1 MCLDFQGKTTLLIEE
16 NDCCKTTILEAID
29 LCFNGK
35 LEQEDLYNLNFPAEE
50 NNCAIACVFDE
61 NIMQDAEER
70 WEVCG

>member
-1 MCLDFQGKTTLLIEE
+1 LFLDFQGKTTLLIGE

-35 LEQEDLYNLNFPAEE
+35 LEQEDLRNLNFPAEE

-61 NIMQDAEER
+61 NIKQDAEER